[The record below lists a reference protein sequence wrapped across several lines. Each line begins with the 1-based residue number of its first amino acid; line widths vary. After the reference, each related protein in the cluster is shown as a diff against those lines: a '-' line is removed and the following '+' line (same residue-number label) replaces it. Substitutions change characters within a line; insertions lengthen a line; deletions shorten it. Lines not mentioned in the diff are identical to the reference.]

1 MTMYHGTTKDNY
13 EIIQKTN
20 ILNAPVYLSP
30 EKRISVEYAAN
41 NAADFVI
48 IEVEVDETLFQADRE
63 FVSGLSEDWLKESL
77 ENGSVYVDDEISI
90 ESAKITEFQ
99 DYEEKE

>member
-13 EIIQKTN
+13 KIIQKTN
-20 ILNAPVYLSP
+20 ILNAPVFLTP
-30 EKRISVEYAAN
+30 EKRIAVEYAAN

-77 ENGSVYVDDEISI
+77 GNGSVYIDSEMGI
-90 ESAKITEFQ
+90 ESAKITVFQ
-99 DYEEKE
+99 DYEEVE